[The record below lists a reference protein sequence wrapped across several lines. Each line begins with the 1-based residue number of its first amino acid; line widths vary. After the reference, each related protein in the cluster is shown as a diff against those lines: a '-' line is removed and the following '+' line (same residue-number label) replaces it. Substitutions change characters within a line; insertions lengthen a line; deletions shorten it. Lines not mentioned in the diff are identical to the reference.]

1 MKKVLSNLTTTTSV
15 IISPDEESD
24 SLKEDLF
31 LILDTLQSMLIQ
43 EVTEEDIDNYL
54 QTQDLTHLQKL
65 SILEFA
71 FINEFGEAADRPEF
85 SSYENFFNYFKKL

>member
-1 MKKVLSNLTTTTSV
+1 MKKAMSQITLTTSV

-31 LILDTLQSMLIQ
+31 LILDTLQSMLICDASD
-43 EVTEEDIDNYL
+43 TEIENYL

>member
-1 MKKVLSNLTTTTSV
+1 MKKVLSNLTITTSV